1 VAVAAAAAAAAAG
14 PGVIAASVRSKL
26 LATRVTDKG
35 HMAGSC
41 LTRPALFYLRRPR

>member
-1 VAVAAAAAAAAAG
+1 
-14 PGVIAASVRSKL
+14 
-26 LATRVTDKG
+26 VTDKG